1 MKIILR
7 SAAAFAI
14 VQGLVLM
21 APQLLSAPTKGIS
34 AEACLACADAT
45 VCDPRSC
52 HKVAIELAESRDY
65 SRAIAIE
72 EKVLAFDP
80 ANPEVHA
87 ALARMLEAGRK
98 DVVNAIRLYHEA
110 LYLAPG
116 YPPALLG
123 LGTLMKDRGELQVA
137 EKYFERGARENP
149 QQPLFKVR
157 LAEVLIETGRAER
170 AQPLLEEIV
179 AAWPGTGEADRAKS
193 LMTRTA
199 LARP

>member
-14 VQGLVLM
+14 LQGLVLM

-52 HKVAIELAESRDY
+52 HKVAIELAEARDY

-98 DVVNAIRLYHEA
+98 DVVNAVRLYHEA

-179 AAWPGTGEADRAKS
+179 AAWPGTGEADRAKT